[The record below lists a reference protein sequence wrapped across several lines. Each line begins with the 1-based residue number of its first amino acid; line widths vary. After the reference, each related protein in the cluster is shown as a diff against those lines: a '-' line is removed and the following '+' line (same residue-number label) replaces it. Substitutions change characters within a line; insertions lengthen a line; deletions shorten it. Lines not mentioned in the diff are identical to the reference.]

1 MDQQRVPSSNEGKP
15 ACLLVLSASKLGNA
29 FGSFVETFKLLL
41 AEFDVQ
47 IATPNAGSPIFFKNC
62 DSQSRAFV
70 NEMTAKVCLNLH
82 NLNHIDP
89 EKYSALVIPHSPGA
103 VLDLAEDPTMARIV
117 LHFFHNQKLICAI
130 GMGVVSLFP
139 AFEKA
144 KVWCFRRFKM
154 TASTVFELTRHPD
167 FDKLNFLPE
176 DVIKER
182 GGIFTCCNEMLEGE
196 GHVEVDRFVIT
207 GQNERSTSV
216 AVQTFLAEAKHR
228 LGTSRQH

>member
-1 MDQQRVPSSNEGKP
+1 MDLRFMGTF
-15 ACLLVLSASKLGNA
+15 VL
-29 FGSFVETFKLLL
+29 
-41 AEFDVQ
+41 Q
-47 IATPNAGSPIFFKNC
+47 AGSPIFFKNC

-82 NLNHIDP
+82 NLNHIDRKLFCDNRCLITVCHLSFLFLSAA

-117 LHFFHNQKLICAI
+117 LHFFHNQSKLILLKPDLLITVFPPTELICAI

-182 GGIFTCCNEMLEGE
+182 GGKLL
-196 GHVEVDRFVIT
+196 
-207 GQNERSTSV
+207 V
-216 AVQTFLAEAKHR
+216 AYKSFR
-228 LGTSRQH
+228 